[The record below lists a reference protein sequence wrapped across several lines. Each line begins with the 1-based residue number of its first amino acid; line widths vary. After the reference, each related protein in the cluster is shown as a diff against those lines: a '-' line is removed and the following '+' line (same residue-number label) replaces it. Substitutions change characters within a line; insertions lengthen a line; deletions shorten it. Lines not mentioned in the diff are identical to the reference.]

1 MQILYF
7 AWIFDKL
14 SLNVP
19 MSIKELNRVRIIGR
33 LELISSKYEEFE
45 RFYQMKGFPK
55 KISISSKASFTFVTS
70 SKSDLLS
77 NICKGDF
84 TLGGISALR

>member
-19 MSIKELNRVRIIGR
+19 MSIKELNRVRITGR

-55 KISISSKASFTFVTS
+55 KY
-70 SKSDLLS
+70 LLVV
-77 NICKGDF
+77 KQ
-84 TLGGISALR
+84 ALRL

>member
-1 MQILYF
+1 MC
-7 AWIFDKL
+7 
-14 SLNVP
+14 
-19 MSIKELNRVRIIGR
+19 IIGR

-55 KISISSKASFTFVTS
+55 EISTSCTASFTFVTS

-77 NICKGDF
+77 SICKCRSKKEF
-84 TLGGISALR
+84 VFELG